1 MRTASMVLGIVGGAL
16 AILTGIMFILMGAYF
31 IDGSFFFGGFD
42 YYDSLDGFYNS
53 FTSTM
58 FTVYLVLGIL
68 TIAAGALGLTGG
80 IIVKKK
86 NVTAGILLIIG
97 AVLTFSIPLI
107 LAAIFALVKEKE
119 PVPAYG
125 YAPQY
130 PASYYPPQYAP
141 YPAQY
146 APYPPQ
152 YTPYPPQQPTAPASD
167 NAPTDQK
174 PQE

>member
-1 MRTASMVLGIVGGAL
+1 MKTASMVLGIVGGAL
-16 AILTGIMFILMGAYF
+16 AILSGIMLILVGAYF
-31 IDGSFFFGGFD
+31 IDGSLFFGGFD
-42 YYDSLDGFYNS
+42 YNDSFDGFYNS
-53 FTSTM
+53 FTSIM

-68 TIAAGALGLTGG
+68 SIVAGALGLTGG

-86 NVTAGILLIIG
+86 NVTAGILLIIS

-119 PVPAYG
+119 STPAYG

-141 YPAQY
+141 YPSQY
-146 APYPPQ
+146 PS
-152 YTPYPPQQPTAPASD
+152 YPPQQPTAPASD
-167 NAPTDQK
+167 NAPTDQS
-174 PQE
+174 PQG